1 MDACGKLAGIV
12 QQSVIEAYNAS
23 GFFEPIEGDIQ
34 TFIHSEV
41 GAANVTGL
49 MIDLVIKERR
59 SVCG

>member
-1 MDACGKLAGIV
+1 MAAYRRMVDKAKRF
-12 QQSVIEAYNAS
+12 IEAYNAS